1 MPNSNLAHETV
12 WLDKSV
18 FDDAESNYYTRLAG
32 NATDSGVSEGVINKL
47 QALEIENSDLRKTV
61 NDLVGRLSKLETRV
75 TSLETPGAKS
85 ATPAKAAAPK
95 PAAKAAAKPA
105 DDDDDDV
112 DLFGSDE
119 EDEESKAV
127 REKRLKEYGE
137 KKSKKPGPIA
147 KSSVI
152 LDVKP
157 WDDETD
163 MKELE
168 KAVRSIQKDGLVWGV
183 SKLMPVAYNVKKLQI
198 VVVVED
204 DKVSIEE
211 LTEEIEAF
219 EDFVQSVDIAAFN
232 KI

>member
-1 MPNSNLAHETV
+1 MPNQNLASESV
-12 WLDKSV
+12 WLDKPL
-18 FDDAESNYYTRLAG
+18 FDDAESNYYTKLAG
-32 NATDSGVSEGVINKL
+32 NATDSGINEVVNKINS
-47 QALEIENSDLRKTV
+47 LELENTDLRSTV
-61 NDLVGRLSKLETRV
+61 NELVARISKLETRV
-75 TSLETPGAKS
+75 TSLESPS
-85 ATPAKAAAPK
+85 AK
-95 PAAKAAAKPA
+95 PAAKAPAPKAAAKPA

-112 DLFGSDE
+112 DLFGSE
-119 EDEESKAV
+119 SSDEESKAV

-137 KKSKKPGPIA
+137 KKLKKPGPIA

-168 KAVRSIQKDGLVWGV
+168 KCVRSIQKDGLIWGV
-183 SKLMPVAYNVKKLQI
+183 SKFMPVAYNVKKLQI

-211 LTEEIEAF
+211 LTEQIEQF
-219 EDFVQSVDIAAFN
+219 EDYVQSVDIAAFN